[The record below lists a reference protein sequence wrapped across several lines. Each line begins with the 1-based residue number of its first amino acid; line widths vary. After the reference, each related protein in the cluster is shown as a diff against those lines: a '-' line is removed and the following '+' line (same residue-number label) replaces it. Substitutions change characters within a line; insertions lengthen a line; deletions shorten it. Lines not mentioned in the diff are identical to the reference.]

1 MLRAIL
7 KKEILLTLRDIH
19 ALAVL
24 FAMPVAFILV
34 MSLALQDTD
43 EGHDRKFDVAIRFVQ
58 SADRKEM
65 GAEKLLSAKGF
76 EIVDLDDRAG
86 ESRENGRPNYI
97 AWLTV
102 PAGFFDQ
109 FRESREPRERPIEV
123 RFKATTPLAL
133 RQLLVSSLHQSIA
146 AIALDRQLRFQ
157 TGDRRQR
164 ENLADRFFGK
174 NLVVE
179 TTGKRQT
186 SAVRPSSV
194 QQSVPAWL
202 IFSMFFVVIPI
213 ATTLIV
219 EKQNGTHQRLM
230 SIPVSGV
237 KLLLG
242 KLIPYLT
249 INLVQTMLMFLVGI
263 YLVPLFGGTGL
274 KMPALAW
281 PLIPISVSV
290 GLVAIALA
298 LLIATI
304 VRTTEQAT
312 TVGGVLNL
320 LLAAMGG
327 IMVPTYVMP
336 QFMQKAAVYS
346 PMNWGLDAY
355 LTILLGEGGV
365 ADVMPDIAR
374 LLVLALVLFSL
385 AAANYR
391 RVGA

>member
-43 EGHDRKFDVAIRFVQ
+43 EGQDRKFDVAIRFVH
-58 SADRKEM
+58 SADRKAV

-76 EIVDLDDRAG
+76 EIVDLADRTGQA
-86 ESRENGRPNYI
+86 REDGQRNYI

-109 FRESREPRERPIEV
+109 FRNSGGVGERPIEV

-133 RQLLVSSLHQSIA
+133 RQLLVSSLHQNIA

-164 ENLADRFFGK
+164 EKLADRFFGR
-174 NLVVE
+174 NLVLE
-179 TTGKRQT
+179 TTGKSRT

-249 INLVQTMLMFLVGI
+249 INLVQTVLMFLVGI

-274 KMPALAW
+274 TMPALAW

-320 LLAAMGG
+320 LLAAVGG

-336 QFMQKAAVYS
+336 EFMQKVAVYS

-365 ADVMPDIAR
+365 VDVMPNIAR

-385 AAANYR
+385 AVANYR